1 MKPPEFQPTRAE
13 ADLLELSRIPSLHF
27 NFAWTLFGSLTYAI
41 SQWGML
47 SALAKWG
54 NPQVVGQFALGLAV
68 SAPVFMLSSLQL
80 RAVQATDAR
89 SVYCF
94 SDFFVLRCMAT
105 AVALLIV
112 MATAWLFGYDRTTSI
127 VIIMVAVS
135 KAIEALSDVI
145 AGLLQKHE
153 RLNQVAIAFVL
164 KGLIAGSAFIAGYIV
179 TGNLVAAT
187 CALAAGLLVV
197 LIAYE
202 TPAARRMFSRGQR
215 IWRVNPIVLRRLL
228 IVSLPL
234 GVVMALISLNI
245 NLPRYVVEQ
254 QLGTAALGIF
264 ASLAYAVMAMNLVV
278 AAIGQSASARLAR
291 MFAERDFAR
300 FRSLIARLVT
310 IGLGLGIAALL
321 GALLLGR
328 WALTVLYTSE
338 YADHLDLLLIMVA
351 TASICAA
358 SSFLGYGMTAAHIF
372 RQQLPIIAAST
383 SASYGFSV
391 LLVPYWGLIGAGT
404 ALLLSSLIFAFGA
417 YITLSVALRRC
428 EQFMK

>member
-1 MKPPEFQPTRAE
+1 
-13 ADLLELSRIPSLHF
+13 
-27 NFAWTLFGSLTYAI
+27 
-41 SQWGML
+41 
-47 SALAKWG
+47 
-54 NPQVVGQFALGLAV
+54 
-68 SAPVFMLSSLQL
+68 
-80 RAVQATDAR
+80 
-89 SVYCF
+89 
-94 SDFFVLRCMAT
+94 
-105 AVALLIV
+105 
-112 MATAWLFGYDRTTSI
+112 
-127 VIIMVAVS
+127 
-135 KAIEALSDVI
+135 
-145 AGLLQKHE
+145 
-153 RLNQVAIAFVL
+153 
-164 KGLIAGSAFIAGYIV
+164 
-179 TGNLVAAT
+179 
-187 CALAAGLLVV
+187 
-197 LIAYE
+197 
-202 TPAARRMFSRGQR
+202 
-215 IWRVNPIVLRRLL
+215 
-228 IVSLPL
+228 
-234 GVVMALISLNI
+234 MALISLNI

-278 AAIGQSASARLAR
+278 GAIGQSASARLAR

-310 IGLGLGIAALL
+310 IGLGLGIVALL

-351 TASICAA
+351 TAGISAA

-417 YITLSVALRRC
+417 YITLSVALRRS
-428 EQFMK
+428 EQLS